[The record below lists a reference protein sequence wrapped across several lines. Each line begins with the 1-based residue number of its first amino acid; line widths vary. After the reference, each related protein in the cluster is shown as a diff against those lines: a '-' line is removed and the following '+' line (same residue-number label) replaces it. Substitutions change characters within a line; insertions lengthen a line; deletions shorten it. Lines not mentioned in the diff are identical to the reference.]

1 MKFTKM
7 HGAGND
13 YLFID
18 AREIE
23 NQKDWSSVAISM
35 SDRHFGVGSDGIILA
50 ANSDQADLRMVMLNA
65 DGTEGEMCGN
75 GIRCLA
81 AFSYKLGFVPK
92 ESSKVVVETLGGNK
106 TVTPIWDGPNIVRA
120 IVQMGK
126 PNLRT
131 RDLPA
136 YAPGNETLSDFPLE
150 IKDQIY
156 LINGVSM
163 GNPHAVA
170 FLDQPVGDV
179 PLHEI
184 GPLVENHDMFPKRV
198 NFEIVNVVDS
208 SHVQARVWERGSG
221 ETMACGSG
229 ACAISVAGR
238 IKGFTGDEVQISL
251 PGGDLMVKWEGKDSE
266 VVMEGP
272 VEEVFVGEWPD

>member
-18 AREIE
+18 ARGMED
-23 NQKDWSSVAISM
+23 QKDWSSLAVAM

-50 ANSDQADLRMVMLNA
+50 ATSEQADLRMVMLNA
-65 DGTEGEMCGN
+65 DGTQGEMCGN

-81 AFSYKLGFVPK
+81 AFSYTLGIVQNDA
-92 ESSKVVVETLGGNK
+92 SKVVVETLAGNK
-106 TVTPIWDGPNIVRA
+106 TVTPIWDGPDVVRA

-126 PNLRT
+126 PNLSA

-136 YAPGNETLSDFPLE
+136 VAPSNETLSDYPLN
-150 IKDQIY
+150 IKDQTF

-170 FLDQPVGDV
+170 FLNQPVSEV
-179 PLHEI
+179 PLHDL
-184 GPLVENHDMFPKRV
+184 GPLVENHDMFPERV
-198 NFEIVNVVDS
+198 NFEIVNVVDT
-208 SHVQARVWERGSG
+208 SHVEARVWERGSG

-229 ACAISVAGR
+229 ACAIAVTGKL
-238 IKGFTGDEVQISL
+238 KGLTGDEVKISL
-251 PGGDLMVKWEGKDSE
+251 PGGELFVRWAGGCSE